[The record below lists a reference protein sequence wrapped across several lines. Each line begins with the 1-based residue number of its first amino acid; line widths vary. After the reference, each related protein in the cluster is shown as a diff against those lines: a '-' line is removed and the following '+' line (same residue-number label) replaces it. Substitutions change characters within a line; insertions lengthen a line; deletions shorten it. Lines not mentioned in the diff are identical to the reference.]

1 MEETKKH
8 DKQSIHES
16 RKRDYTMRLS
26 KMHLKTLREV
36 PNEAELASHILLLR
50 GGMIRKLASGIY
62 GYMPLGWRSIRK
74 IENIIREEMDKSG
87 SQEVLMSAIQ
97 PAELWQE
104 SKRWFAYGPEMWRV
118 KDRHEREFCLGPTHE
133 EVFTDIVRNEI
144 SSHRQLPVNLYQI
157 QTKYRDEARP
167 RFGLMRSREFIMKDA
182 YSFDKDEE
190 GLDESYKEM
199 YETYERIFTR
209 CGLTFRAVEADTGAI
224 GGSNSHEFTAISEV
238 GESEIT
244 YCNACKMAA
253 TTEKAEVAD
262 ECSEE
267 DVKEIPLEKIYTP
280 NTKTITE
287 VAQYLDIDEK
297 KTIKALLFVT
307 HDDQGEKSGYAIAFI
322 RGDRE
327 LNEVKLINALGIH
340 EHQIEF
346 ADEAEIADAT
356 GAVGGFTGPIG
367 LVNCTVVID
376 SELTKLKNLC
386 AGANEKNYHIKN
398 VNYGRDYKGDIIA
411 DIKTLKANDPCPK
424 CGAPVKHARGIEVG
438 QVFKLGTKYSDS
450 MGAVYKDENQKDKPI
465 VMGSYGIGV
474 SRTLAAIIE
483 QNHDENGIIWPMP
496 VAPYEVMITVVK
508 VKDDVQME
516 LAEKMYDE
524 LVEAGIEVLLD
535 DRDERVGVKFKD
547 ADLLGVPIRITVGKG
562 ATNKLVEY
570 KLRRDVEKVEL
581 HMEEAI
587 EKAKK
592 TVLKER

>member
-1 MEETKKH
+1 
-8 DKQSIHES
+8 
-16 RKRDYTMRLS
+16 
-26 KMHLKTLREV
+26 MHLKTLREV

-307 HDDQGEKSGYAIAFI
+307 HDDQGEKGGYAIAFI